1 MESEKYNPESSK
13 KIDPEEV
20 KLEINR
26 IYENS
31 ENLNNEKLK
40 KLLAS
45 IEGIAEYVEY
55 KKQPVQ
61 YETFDRVV
69 ESIEKQLEDVPEESR
84 TKTIEQIKQMAEQ
97 VKFSIHN
104 YYNSVRRHLHIER
117 QRMRMDHDTFIDRI
131 RSADVARTA
140 AHNGLISSLTIFS
153 RTCFVKL
160 AKEYNLILDRSN
172 WFEGHEFEDRHVIG
186 SWALQTEFGHRV
198 ESVKLKAEAQLKKE
212 TT

>member
-69 ESIEKQLEDVPEESR
+69 ESIEKQ
-84 TKTIEQIKQMAEQ
+84 
-97 VKFSIHN
+97 
-104 YYNSVRRHLHIER
+104 
-117 QRMRMDHDTFIDRI
+117 
-131 RSADVARTA
+131 
-140 AHNGLISSLTIFS
+140 
-153 RTCFVKL
+153 
-160 AKEYNLILDRSN
+160 
-172 WFEGHEFEDRHVIG
+172 
-186 SWALQTEFGHRV
+186 HRYP
-198 ESVKLKAEAQLKKE
+198 SHQLKKKTWWAMRFE
-212 TT
+212 SPSE